1 MNKNLSYIIENFPLI
16 PKELLDSLNEC
27 FDIRK
32 MVKYDSSVEYLKGV
46 QDVLDFLETRYKD
59 QHNTLEEEE

>member
-1 MNKNLSYIIENFPLI
+1 MNKDLSYIIENFPLV
-16 PKELLDSLNEC
+16 PKELLDNLKEC

-32 MVKYDSSVEYLKGV
+32 MVKYNSSVEYLKGV

-59 QHNTLEEEE
+59 QNTTLEEE